1 MSVDIDIKG
10 NNITITVTVVT
21 NVTFPK
27 SALEEC
33 TVKEIVLPRL
43 ELDIEEDIVPAL
55 KLIGGD
61 I

>member
-1 MSVDIDIKG
+1 
-10 NNITITVTVVT
+10 
-21 NVTFPK
+21 
-27 SALEEC
+27 LEEC